1 MLRLYVNE
9 NFPMP
14 TVEELRRL
22 GCDVLTT
29 LEAGKAGQA
38 ISDEQVLEYAREQK
52 RILITLNRKHFIRLH
67 RLHPD
72 HAGIIVCTF
81 DPDFVGLA
89 QRIQA
94 AIEGMEGN
102 EGNAQFAGQL
112 VRVNRPN
119 TPAS

>member
-1 MLRLYVNE
+1 MVGLHVNE

-14 TVEELRRL
+14 AVEELRQL
-22 GCDVLTT
+22 GYDVLTT

-38 ISDEQVLEYAREQK
+38 IPDEAVLEFAREQH
-52 RILITLNRKHFIRLH
+52 RILVTLNRKHFIRLH

-89 QRIQA
+89 QRIRA
-94 AIEGMEGN
+94 ALKGIES
-102 EGNAQFAGQL
+102 NAELVSQL

-119 TPAS
+119 TPIS